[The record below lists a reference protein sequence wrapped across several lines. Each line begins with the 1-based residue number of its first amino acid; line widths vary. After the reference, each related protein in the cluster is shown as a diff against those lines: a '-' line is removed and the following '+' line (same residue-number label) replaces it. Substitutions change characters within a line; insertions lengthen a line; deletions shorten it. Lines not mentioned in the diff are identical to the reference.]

1 MTSGAMRNIYF
12 NPLWNSVL
20 ENMIAQELKYG
31 IGVHE
36 VDILCCL
43 LKGMLAFVPRILFKT
58 ELRKASYFVLWEK
71 PGILLFINHRLS
83 PDLPGIIKAFGEQ
96 SEWISAMWSG
106 LCTYQQPKKVG

>member
-1 MTSGAMRNIYF
+1 MRNIYF

-43 LKGMLAFVPRILFKT
+43 LKGMLTFVLRTLFKT
-58 ELRKASYFVLWEK
+58 AKKNFLLCFMRKASDFAFYK
-71 PGILLFINHRLS
+71 PQTESRFTRRYNSVWG
-83 PDLPGIIKAFGEQ
+83 
-96 SEWISAMWSG
+96 
-106 LCTYQQPKKVG
+106 TV